1 MAKKNR
7 FRFGFFTLVILGS
20 SAIIVI
26 ISIFSDFLTKTLGNA
41 GFITIIVVLIILAT
55 AFPLIYFFRML
66 GSSYNL
72 FLGGGKKSQSVR
84 LYGRSATATVLNIG
98 ENSGGG
104 IVTIN
109 DQPYLN
115 LKLKIDDGYGQPYEV
130 SFDTIIPRAA
140 VPQFQPGATFPVKI
154 DPNDPNTVVFDTLK
168 EQ

>member
-1 MAKKNR
+1 MAKTK
-7 FRFGFFTLVILGS
+7 FGFGFLTLVILGS
-20 SAIIVI
+20 SAIIII
-26 ISIFSDFLTKTLGNA
+26 ISIFSNFLTKTLGNA
-41 GFITIIVVLIILAT
+41 GFITIIVVLIVFSCV
-55 AFPLIYFFRML
+55 FPIVYFFKKL

-115 LKLKIDDGYGQPYEV
+115 LKLKIDDGFGQPYEV
-130 SFDTIIPRAA
+130 SFDTIIPRSA

>member
-1 MAKKNR
+1 MAKNK
-7 FRFGFFTLVILGS
+7 FRMRYFMLVILGM

-26 ISIFSDFLTKTLGNA
+26 FGIFSDFIIKTFGNA
-41 GFITIIVVLIILAT
+41 VFVTILVVLIILVT
-55 AFPLIYFFRML
+55 AFPLIYFFRKL

-72 FLGGGKKSQSVR
+72 FLGGGKKSQRIRV
-84 LYGRSATATVLNIG
+84 YGRSANATLLYIG

-109 DQPYLN
+109 EQPYLN
-115 LKLKIDDGYGQPYEV
+115 LKLKIDDGYGTPYEV
-130 SFDTIIPRAA
+130 SFDTIIPRSA

-168 EQ
+168 Q